1 MPEVIF
7 SHKYEENNGDTVEIR
22 ISTVPVSKE
31 HPKGILYSCVYVR
44 EGKRLIAYDNY
55 GEHGTFNH
63 HRHIKDHIESYDFID
78 QWKLLQDF
86 NEDVQKIKEGI
97 IK

>member
-1 MPEVIF
+1 VPEVIF
-7 SHKYEENNGDTVEIR
+7 SHKQQESNGDIVEIR
-22 ISTVPVSKE
+22 IYKVPISPE
-31 HPKGILYSCVYVR
+31 HPQGVLYSCVYVR

-55 GEHGTFNH
+55 GEHGQFNH
-63 HRHIKDHIESYDFID
+63 HRHIKDHLESYEFVD

-86 NEDVQKIKEGI
+86 NDDVQKIRAGI